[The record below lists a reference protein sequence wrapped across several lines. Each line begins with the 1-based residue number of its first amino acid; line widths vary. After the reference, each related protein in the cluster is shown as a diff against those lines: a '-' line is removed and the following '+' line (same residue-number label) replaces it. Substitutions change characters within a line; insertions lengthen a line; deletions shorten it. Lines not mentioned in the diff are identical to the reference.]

1 MNELNQKN
9 IELQIE
15 LQMGTLIARI
25 YEMFAQYSIKEIRGV
40 CTGCCVSKNSIEEIL
55 TIPLRELSWHA
66 VYEYLDA
73 GKYNVEFLISEAKYL
88 LPRII
93 ELYISSEYVRQP
105 PEFTFQTCHFDKA
118 AYWYKEEINL
128 IREFAELHFKKAI
141 IEKDINF
148 QSNELIFMWYEAG
161 LNIDFLFDIW
171 IQAVDYPK
179 ALYDYAGMLQ
189 FSFKDLNYE
198 SGWTSYAL
206 NKQFT
211 DWTLSDEVFNSFS
224 NKILLAIEDIDSL
237 NDDQLN
243 AYEHVLRLI

>member
-1 MNELNQKN
+1 MDKFDDKN
-9 IELQIE
+9 INE
-15 LQMGTLIARI
+15 QMDTLIARI
-25 YEMFAQYSIKEIRGV
+25 YEKFAQYSIKEIKGV
-40 CTGCCVSKNSIEEIL
+40 CTGCCVSKSSIEEII
-55 TIPLRELSWHA
+55 TVPLRELSWHA

-73 GKYNVEFLISEAKYL
+73 AKYDVEFLIPEAKYL

-118 AYWYKEEINL
+118 AYWCKEETDL
-128 IREFAELHFKKAI
+128 IREFAELHFKKTI
-141 IEKDINF
+141 IEKDTYF

-171 IQAVDYPK
+171 IQAVAYPK

-198 SGWTSYAL
+198 SDWTSYAL
-206 NKQFT
+206 DKQLT
-211 DWTLSDEVFNSFS
+211 DWALSDEVFNIFS
-224 NKILLAIEDIDSL
+224 NKILLAIENIDSV
-237 NDDQLN
+237 DDHQLD
-243 AYEHVLRLI
+243 AYEYVLQLI